1 MYIQICKSYLGW
13 LLCPAILSASTLV
26 SVCGTESVCLCK
38 LHILY
43 MLFLKADIKGAL
55 IQSDSGIN
63 TIPNLIDP
71 TAKSFNYTPLL
82 RSAPCTE
89 GEAQG
94 NNLSPSLQNEKA
106 ATE

>member
-1 MYIQICKSYLGW
+1 
-13 LLCPAILSASTLV
+13 
-26 SVCGTESVCLCK
+26 
-38 LHILY
+38 

-71 TAKSFNYTPLL
+71 STKSFNYTPRL
-82 RSAPCTE
+82 RWAPRTE

-94 NNLSPSLQNEKA
+94 NNLSPSLQNEGDGAETMRENAGKA
-106 ATE
+106 LWRWKTQESDDELFNQGGAMARWCRWNGL